1 MGIRWQITPVATW
14 VGFKEPLS
22 LAFSQ
27 SGRPGIAFYADLNAQ
42 LSYYL
47 LDEDTGFWIASPV
60 ETGIYAG
67 VSVYPSLKFRNNR
80 PAISYSV
87 QEDLALVDN
96 YELRYAHFTGA
107 LPWEIIH
114 VGRPTG
120 WTGTSLAFD
129 PTGRPGIS
137 FYLPEGH
144 GIGFVHSPS
153 NFSVWTGST
162 PDSQAASSHVSLAFT
177 SSGRPAIAYQGYTGD
192 GETTPEIRYAV
203 FDGAHWIVENLAKR
217 GHWCSL
223 AFASSGEPVIAYEQA
238 DPQPQAVWCAFR
250 SPLGGWLHR
259 KVADFGYHPSLAFT
273 PSGDPAIS
281 YVDLVFQAAVKY
293 AVFRN
298 GGWKYSLVDQPE
310 KQQAADSLGRF
321 FFYPSLAFNPVTG
334 QPAISYYQHDHASIK
349 YAVGTVVPISL
360 GEILADI
367 ISSLR
372 GMFFRRNKPRKLP
385 PPPEPIERP
394 RRPTPQSPP
403 TTQTIS

>member
-67 VSVYPSLKFRNNR
+67 VGVYPSLKFRNNR

-87 QEDLALVDN
+87 QEDPALVGN

-107 LPWEIIH
+107 LPWEIVH

-203 FDGAHWIVENLAKR
+203 FDGRALDRRKSGKARSLVLACFR
-217 GHWCSL
+217 SVWRAGHCL
-223 AFASSGEPVIAYEQA
+223 RASRSAESGCVVCI
-238 DPQPQAVWCAFR
+238 PQPVRWLASQEGCRLGLSPFAGIHTFWR
-250 SPLGGWLHR
+250 SC
-259 KVADFGYHPSLAFT
+259 
-273 PSGDPAIS
+273 
-281 YVDLVFQAAVKY
+281 
-293 AVFRN
+293 
-298 GGWKYSLVDQPE
+298 DQ
-310 KQQAADSLGRF
+310 
-321 FFYPSLAFNPVTG
+321 
-334 QPAISYYQHDHASIK
+334 
-349 YAVGTVVPISL
+349 
-360 GEILADI
+360 
-367 ISSLR
+367 LR
-372 GMFFRRNKPRKLP
+372 
-385 PPPEPIERP
+385 RP
-394 RRPTPQSPP
+394 RFPGRRE
-403 TTQTIS
+403 IRCL